1 MILPNIEKY
10 LPLPVTERVT
20 KELTLSILLI
30 GLDGDSAYGLVI
42 LLLTYSICLIASY
55 VY

>member
-20 KELTLSILLI
+20 KELMYT
-30 GLDGDSAYGLVI
+30 
-42 LLLTYSICLIASY
+42 SY
-55 VY
+55 QYY